1 MGICYGLPLD
11 QYLGVLTSLDIFS
24 VDTVNVLIRD
34 CELIMNCSPFGLI
47 EREVEPVPKVVSSAT
62 EIVTYTAIL

>member
-47 EREVEPVPKVVSSAT
+47 EREVKTVPKVVSIAT
-62 EIVTYTAIL
+62 EIVVYTAIL

>member
-47 EREVEPVPKVVSSAT
+47 EREVEPVPKVVSSAI

>member
-1 MGICYGLPLD
+1 M
-11 QYLGVLTSLDIFS
+11 DIFS

-47 EREVEPVPKVVSSAT
+47 EREVKTVPKVVSIAT
-62 EIVTYTAIL
+62 EIVVYTAIL